1 MRYKHKNEIAMAEEH
16 SGLAQPRNAL
26 RQIRHFNEMSY
37 KHKNET
43 AMAEE
48 HSGLAEPRNALRQIR
63 HLEQQQE
70 NVHRENGID

>member
-1 MRYKHKNEIAMAEEH
+1 
-16 SGLAQPRNAL
+16 
-26 RQIRHFNEMSY
+26 MSY

>member
-1 MRYKHKNEIAMAEEH
+1 
-16 SGLAQPRNAL
+16 
-26 RQIRHFNEMSY
+26 MSN

-70 NVHRENGID
+70 NVHREKGIDLLRACLKVNCDLVETSRLRSYLSI